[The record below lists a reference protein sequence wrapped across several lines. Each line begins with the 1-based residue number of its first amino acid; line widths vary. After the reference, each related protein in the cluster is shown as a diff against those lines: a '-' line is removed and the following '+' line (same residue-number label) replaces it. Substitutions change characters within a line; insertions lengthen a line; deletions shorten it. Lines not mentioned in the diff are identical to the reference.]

1 MQSKIRT
8 AVSLIHHPR
17 FVAIKNWITRTLGRN
32 TLLFLSFFV
41 GVCGATV
48 AIVVKNLLYYTNYLL
63 STAFPEAQVNYYY
76 LAFPL
81 VGIILTAIFVKFAV
95 KDNINHGVSIV
106 LNAISNYNGKL
117 RPHNIYSSM
126 VAASVTV
133 GFGGSVGLE
142 APIVLTGSAV
152 GSNLARLFNLQPKQT
167 ILLLAC
173 GSSAAMAAIFKAPVA
188 SIVFAIEVLMID
200 LTASTAV
207 PLLISAATGTILS
220 LLFLGE
226 DVMLTNTPV
235 TPFRLYNVW
244 IYIVLGMAAGLVSVY
259 FLRASRL
266 VDRIFSKLKR
276 QWLRLLIGSVLL
288 GGLIFIFPVFYGEG
302 YESIGMLTRGD
313 TVGLFKNSP
322 LFSFMESD
330 FEFFFLFL
338 AGIVLIKVIAT
349 AITTASGGVG
359 GVFAPS
365 LFVGAFLGFLL
376 SQMLNHY
383 FGLSLPVTNC
393 VLAGMAG
400 LLAGVMHAPLTGIFL
415 IAELTAGYGL
425 LIPLMVTS
433 PIAYITSRIF
443 EKHSV
448 YTRTLAERGRLK
460 THNKDKFAVRKI
472 DFMNLLDKNV
482 STVPLSAT
490 LRQFVD
496 VIAGSKRNIFVV
508 LDDNKKFVGLL
519 LMDDHRDVI
528 FQQQLYD
535 SYYVRDLLYVPDV
548 VVFDTD
554 TAEQMVSKFQQTKNF
569 NLPVI
574 TRDGNYLGFLSRAR
588 VLDVYKDV
596 IAEESDD

>member
-8 AVSLIHHPR
+8 VVSLIHLPR
-17 FVAIKNWITRTLGRN
+17 FATIKNWITHTLGRN

-41 GVCGATV
+41 GACGATV

-81 VGIILTAIFVKFAV
+81 VGIILTVIFVKFAV

-117 RPHNIYSSM
+117 RSHNIYSSM
-126 VAASVTV
+126 VAGSITV

-152 GSNLARLFNLQPKQT
+152 GSNLARLFNLPPKQT

-235 TPFRLYNVW
+235 TPFLIRNVW

-266 VDRIFSKLKR
+266 VDRIFFKLKR

-313 TVGLFKNSP
+313 TEGLFKNSP
-322 LFSFMESD
+322 LFSFMESNY
-330 FEFFFLFL
+330 EIFFLFL
-338 AGIVLIKVIAT
+338 AGIVLIKVVAT

-383 FGLSLPVTNC
+383 LGLSLPVTNC

-425 LIPLMVTS
+425 LIPLMITS

-482 STVPLSAT
+482 STVPLNAT
-490 LRQFVD
+490 LGQFVD

-528 FQQQLYD
+528 FKQQLYD

-554 TAEQMVSKFQQTKNF
+554 TAEQMVAKFQQTKNF

>member
-1 MQSKIRT
+1 M
-8 AVSLIHHPR
+8 SLIHHPR
-17 FVAIKNWITRTLGRN
+17 FVSIKNWITHTLGRN

-81 VGIILTAIFVKFAV
+81 VGIILTVIFVKFAV

-126 VAASVTV
+126 VAGSITV

-235 TPFRLYNVW
+235 TPFRLRNVW
-244 IYIVLGMAAGLVSVY
+244 IYIVLGMTAGLVSVY

-330 FEFFFLFL
+330 YEIFFLFL
-338 AGIVLIKVIAT
+338 TGIVLIKVIAT

-383 FGLSLPVTNC
+383 FGLSLSVTNC

-472 DFMNLLDKNV
+472 DFMSLLDKNV

-490 LRQFVD
+490 LGQFVD
-496 VIAGSKRNIFVV
+496 VIAESKRNIFVV

-528 FQQQLYD
+528 FKPQLYD

>member
-81 VGIILTAIFVKFAV
+81 VGIILTVIFVKFAV

-472 DFMNLLDKNV
+472 DFMSLLDKNI
-482 STVPLSAT
+482 STVPLNAT
-490 LRQFVD
+490 LGQFVD

-535 SYYVRDLLYVPDV
+535 SYFVRDLLYVPDV

-554 TAEQMVSKFQQTKNF
+554 TAEQMVAKFQQTKNF

>member
-81 VGIILTAIFVKFAV
+81 VGIILTVIFVKFAV

-528 FQQQLYD
+528 FKPQLYD

>member
-1 MQSKIRT
+1 MQSKIIT

-17 FVAIKNWITRTLGRN
+17 FVSIKNWITNTLGKN

-81 VGIILTAIFVKFAV
+81 VGIILTVIFVKYAV

-126 VAASVTV
+126 VASSITV

-167 ILLLAC
+167 IVLLAC

-220 LLFLGE
+220 LFFLGE

-235 TPFRLYNVW
+235 TPFRLRNVW
-244 IYIVLGMAAGLVSVY
+244 IYIVLGVTAGLVSVY

-276 QWLRLLIGSVLL
+276 QWLRLLIGSILL

-313 TVGLFKNSP
+313 TDGLFKNSP

-472 DFMNLLDKNV
+472 DFMSLLDKNI
-482 STVPLSAT
+482 STVPLNAT
-490 LRQFVD
+490 LGQFVD

-535 SYYVRDLLYVPDV
+535 SYFVRDLLYVPDV

-554 TAEQMVSKFQQTKNF
+554 TAEQMVAKFQQTKNF

>member
-1 MQSKIRT
+1 MQSKILT

-17 FVAIKNWITRTLGRN
+17 FVSIKNWITHTLGRN

-81 VGIILTAIFVKFAV
+81 VGIILTVIFVKFAV

-126 VAASVTV
+126 VAGSITV

-235 TPFRLYNVW
+235 TPFRLRNVW
-244 IYIVLGMAAGLVSVY
+244 IYIVLGMTAGLVSVY

-330 FEFFFLFL
+330 YEVFFLFL
-338 AGIVLIKVIAT
+338 TGIVLIKVIAT

-472 DFMNLLDKNV
+472 DFMSLLDKNV

-490 LRQFVD
+490 LGQFVD
-496 VIAGSKRNIFVV
+496 VIAESKRNIFVV

-528 FQQQLYD
+528 FKPQLYD

>member
-81 VGIILTAIFVKFAV
+81 VGIILTVIFVKFAV

-554 TAEQMVSKFQQTKNF
+554 TAEQMVAKFQQTKNF

>member
-1 MQSKIRT
+1 M
-8 AVSLIHHPR
+8 
-17 FVAIKNWITRTLGRN
+17 GRN

-81 VGIILTAIFVKFAV
+81 VGIILTVIFVKFAV

-126 VAASVTV
+126 VAGSITV

-235 TPFRLYNVW
+235 TPFRLRNVW
-244 IYIVLGMAAGLVSVY
+244 IYIVLGMTAGLVSVY

-330 FEFFFLFL
+330 YEIFFLFL
-338 AGIVLIKVIAT
+338 TGIVLIKVIAT

-472 DFMNLLDKNV
+472 DFMSLLDKNV

-490 LRQFVD
+490 LGQFVD
-496 VIAGSKRNIFVV
+496 VIAESKRNIFVV

-528 FQQQLYD
+528 FKPQLYD